1 MEKIDNEFTEIICK
15 KMADVF
21 KNILCACNHLN
32 RTSKKKWIVQLLQRI
47 NNDDGDDDEFDK

>member
-32 RTSKKKWIVQLLQRI
+32 RTGKK
-47 NNDDGDDDEFDK
+47 NE